1 MLAPSVRSI
10 MNIWR
15 SGRWLLLLLMLCISI
30 YALSDFV
37 VASNLIG
44 SLPCSRSNWVLCP
57 PWGVNYRWWPGKSC
71 LSKRQ
76 LDWVWVVFLCKYRV
90 WALLRLFHEYI
101 LKQYYYHYS
110 FQCWWIVAEYL
121 SVKEKKTIIILVIVG
136 FRDSIKERSVT
147 VTGQLNIKFKYFISR
162 LRPFETRRVVLKSS
176 TWFQTKLLFWKLIW
190 RTFLHSCNK
199 FVDFLLSL
207 QS

>member
-1 MLAPSVRSI
+1 
-10 MNIWR
+10 
-15 SGRWLLLLLMLCISI
+15 MLCISI
-30 YALSDFV
+30 YTLSHFV

-44 SLPCSRSNWVLCP
+44 SLPCSRSNWVLWP
-57 PWGVNYRWWPGKSC
+57 PWGVNYRWWPEKTC
-71 LSKRQ
+71 LSKCQ
-76 LDWVWVVFLCKYRV
+76 LDWVWVVFFCKYWV
-90 WALLRLFHEYI
+90 WALLRLFHYSMSII

-110 FQCWWIVAEYL
+110 FQCWWIV
-121 SVKEKKTIIILVIVG
+121 KKTIIILIIVG
-136 FRDSIKERSVT
+136 YRDWIKERSVT
-147 VTGQLNIKFKYFISR
+147 VTGQLNIKFKFFFSR

-176 TWFQTKLLFWKLIW
+176 TSFQTKLLFWKLIW